1 MAHIIVEIKKRNTM
15 SKNSLQNNLWNH
27 RKDYSVD
34 EIDFEHIPQ
43 NPYELF
49 DIWYKK
55 AEEQM
60 KGSSE
65 TNAMSVSTADKD
77 GNVSSRIVLLKEYS
91 NEGFV
96 FFTNYLSRKAKNISH
111 NNKVALLFF
120 WEIMQQQIR
129 IEGVIEKISIEKSK
143 EYFDSRPAESRA
155 SALASPQSEVIQSVK
170 KLKEDRD
177 KILKSNRLD
186 YPDFWGGYI
195 VKPTA
200 IEFWQGRP
208 SRLHN
213 RLKYVKDNGEWRVEI
228 LAP

>member
-1 MAHIIVEIKKRNTM
+1 
-15 SKNSLQNNLWNH
+15 
-27 RKDYSVD
+27 
-34 EIDFEHIPQ
+34 
-43 NPYELF
+43 
-49 DIWYKK
+49 
-55 AEEQM
+55 M

>member
-1 MAHIIVEIKKRNTM
+1 M

-111 NNKVALLFF
+111 NNRVALLFF
-120 WEIMQQQIR
+120 WETMQQQVR
-129 IEGVIEKISIEKSK
+129 IEGVVEKISKEKSE
-143 EYFDSRPAESRA
+143 EYFNSRPLESRA
-155 SALASPQSEVIQSVK
+155 SALASPQSEVIQSVE
-170 KLKEDRD
+170 KLKENRD
-177 KILKSNRLD
+177 KILKSNKLD

-213 RLKYVKDNGEWRVEI
+213 RLKYVKNDGVWKVEI